1 MVWYDAKWKQ
11 DHEVIVAENCL
22 IFLLLLFTCLVCQN
36 YLQKHFYYLPAS
48 GVTLLISMF
57 IGGLLR
63 LCNGIS
69 GSSSSQRQFA
79 SPFILGFSSNIF
91 YFGLLP
97 PILFYSGYYL
107 KRRYFYR
114 NIDSILTLAFIGT
127 IISIIVITIGTFY
140 YVRSLSS
147 PSITSEELPAPV
159 TDLRLSDALLL
170 ATILSSTDP
179 ITTLAIYSNLSIDY
193 NLYYIV
199 FGESILNDAISVTM
213 YNTLSEL
220 MDVPFLSNDHFL
232 LISFDFLIIFAFSSL
247 IGYSIGIVVAFCLSR
262 LNWFDEAD
270 IRSPGEVVPQTPPP
284 SPNAVNDGIDSKSER
299 EPSSPKINEV
309 FSMHQLN
316 PESHYPPFSTH
327 SSYQHHHSPRPIS
340 FNRHHEHIYHHHP
353 YISHN
358 NPHISATP
366 PTFLAAPSVEHN
378 EKENGEEMISILF
391 LFFICYFSFFL
402 SETFQLSGIVTIF
415 FCGISTRRYIMKN
428 MHYSIKILF
437 SKMME
442 MIAYLMET
450 SCFIIM
456 GLSIFL
462 ISFSAYDWTFIMIVF
477 GSCII
482 GRIIQ
487 VYSLLSLVSIPLL
500 IPPHSCIMCV
510 IQVNLGRYCYWKVG
524 LSVHRRQNGP
534 PRYVQAKEMH
544 MTVLAGLRGAMAYA
558 LAYSLPL
565 SYQYR

>member
-69 GSSSSQRQFA
+69 GSSTSQLQFA

-114 NIDSILTLAFIGT
+114 NIDSILTLAFLGT

-140 YVRSLSS
+140 YVQSLSS
-147 PSITSEELPAPV
+147 PSITEGLPVPV
-159 TDLRLSDALLL
+159 NELRLSDALLL

-232 LISFDFLIIFAFSSL
+232 LISFDFLIIFALSSL
-247 IGYSIGIVVAFCLSR
+247 LGYSIGIVVAYCLR
-262 LNWFDEAD
+262 QLHWFDEAD
-270 IRSPGEVVPQTPPP
+270 IRSPGEVIPQTPPP
-284 SPNAVNDGIDSKSER
+284 SPNAVNDGTDSKIER
-299 EPSSPKINEV
+299 EPSPSKINEV
-309 FSMHQLN
+309 FSMQHLN
-316 PESHYPPFSTH
+316 PESHCPPFSPH
-327 SSYQHHHSPRPIS
+327 SIASSSYQHRHSPHPIS
-340 FNRHHEHIYHHHP
+340 FNRHHEHAYHHHP

-366 PTFLAAPSVEHN
+366 RTFLATPSVEN
-378 EKENGEEMISILF
+378 NQKENGEEMISILF

-402 SETFQLSGIVTIF
+402 SEIFQLSGIVTIF

-428 MHYSIKILF
+428 MHYSIKVLF

-462 ISFSAYDWTFIMIVF
+462 ISFSAYDWKFIMVVF

-482 GRIIQ
+482 GRVIQ
-487 VYSLLSLVSIPLL
+487 VYSLLSLVRIPLL
-500 IPPHSCIMCV
+500 I
-510 IQVNLGRYCYWKVG
+510 LL
-524 LSVHRRQNGP
+524 LSFI
-534 PRYVQAKEMH
+534 
-544 MTVLAGLRGAMAYA
+544 VLNSGKSWSILLLESWFMV
-558 LAYSLPL
+558 S
-565 SYQYR
+565 